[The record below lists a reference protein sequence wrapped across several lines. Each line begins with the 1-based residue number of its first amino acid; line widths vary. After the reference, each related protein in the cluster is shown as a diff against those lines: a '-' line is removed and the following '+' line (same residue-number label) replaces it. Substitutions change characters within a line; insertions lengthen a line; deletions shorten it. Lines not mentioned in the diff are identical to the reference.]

1 MGRTI
6 LELFHDSEFK
16 NSVNAK
22 ESKGGFIQDVTNFA
36 QQELNGIRKASL
48 VDINNPLI
56 YGNEVTRIALRST
69 PDLEIMK
76 DDSKGSKGEKG
87 DGLIGGA
94 ISDARNKVN
103 STLGIPKNL
112 IPTTVSEK
120 IIELRKKDTEDN
132 KETSLLES
140 ANSQTVIT
148 PEGFGPNGK
157 DAGKFLKE
165 SGGGNPKTIGKQ
177 ALGTGIG
184 RAKDALRDELFGE
197 GQGVGTANSE
207 GFEGKKYNVEYTSN
221 KTTYSKSKESATR
234 INQDDGDTI
243 EVIKKSKLDLL
254 KVNPRKGV
262 SRYTPDEYYF
272 GRTGKAG
279 ERDEKKAYGKIPKY
293 SDKKYLDFDD
303 KLPMESA
310 YKLTTRD
317 EINTISPSDD
327 YTMEDGSF
335 MKIGEVV
342 YKDFIP
348 VWFKKHGSEKPI
360 VFRSIISGL
369 SETTTPSWSSNKFVG
384 NPYAFYM
391 YDGVERSLSF
401 NLKLFVSSPLELDG
415 VWERLKL
422 LTSYAYPTING
433 GLTTPP
439 IIQFRIGSMYSGK
452 IGFVESLTY
461 TIPDESNW
469 ETDGKLGYLP
479 KTIDAAIGIKFIETQ
494 GSEER
499 LYDMDIS
506 KAAVKTI
513 NDKRES
519 DMESQRT
526 SGEGDTPDFDS
537 TPKVEPKTKTEVN
550 ETKSKNPKS
559 IKGDKQQEKTAI
571 PLKDGEVSAETA
583 QSAVRDRLNGMSPKE
598 YLDKKI
604 PQDSN
609 KMTAAQE
616 KTYMSWLSRFINQD
630 KNAIV
635 EPINYSDMPKEAQ
648 YFATDAYI
656 GTTWGPDGE
665 QVALIGPNLRVYL
678 KIEVSGKKGYIEI
691 NEHGGSTQF
700 RTPSQEQDA
709 AMDDAIGSAY

>member
-16 NSVNAK
+16 DSVKSDK
-22 ESKGGFIQDVTNFA
+22 ETLVE
-36 QQELNGIRKASL
+36 QETSGVRIKSAVEL
-48 VDINNPLI
+48 NNPLI
-56 YGNEVTRIALRST
+56 YGNETTRITQRST
-69 PDLEIMK
+69 PLLEDMK
-76 DDSKGSKGEKG
+76 EGANGGKAGG
-87 DGLIGGA
+87 GLIGGA
-94 ISDARNKVN
+94 INKARDFVN
-103 STLGIPKNL
+103 STIGIPETQTPSRL
-112 IPTTVSEK
+112 IDK
-120 IIELRKKDTEDN
+120 IDIRKANDEAAPSKLLQKRLDKFATNNPNQIKDPHSQIAITKDIVGLNGTE
-132 KETSLLES
+132 
-140 ANSQTVIT
+140 V
-148 PEGFGPNGK
+148 
-157 DAGKFLKE
+157 GKFLQQ

-184 RAKDALRDELFGE
+184 KAKDALRGELFGD
-197 GQGVGTANSE
+197 GQGVGTAKSY
-207 GFEGKKYNVEYTSN
+207 GFEGKKYSVEYTSN
-221 KTTYSKSKESATR
+221 KDTYSKTHES
-234 INQDDGDTI
+234 NVQLKPDDGDTI
-243 EVIKKSKLDLL
+243 ELIKKSKLDLR
-254 KVNPRKGV
+254 KVNPRKGLN
-262 SRYTPDEYYF
+262 RNNDYYF
-272 GRTGKAG
+272 
-279 ERDEKKAYGKIPKY
+279 RDEEKAYKKIPKY
-293 SDKKYLDFDD
+293 TNEDILGFEK
-303 KLPMESA
+303 KLPMESV
-310 YKLTTRD
+310 YKLSTRD
-317 EINTISPSDD
+317 GINTISPSDD
-327 YTMEDGSF
+327 YTMEDSSF
-335 MKIGEVV
+335 MVV
-342 YKDFIP
+342 NGITYKDFIP

-369 SETTTPSWSSNKFVG
+369 SETTSPSWSSNKFVG

-452 IGFVESLTY
+452 VGFVESLTY

-469 ETDGKLGYLP
+469 ETDGTLGYLP

-506 KAAVKTI
+506 KDAVKTI
-513 NDKRES
+513 NDKRKS

-526 SGEGDTPDFDS
+526 SGEGDTPDFDES
-537 TPKVEPKTKTEVN
+537 TPKEEVKTKTEVN

-559 IKGDKQQEKTAI
+559 AKGDKQQEKTAI

-583 QSAVRDRLNGMSPKE
+583 QSATRDRLNGMSPRE

-609 KMTAAQE
+609 NMTTAQQE
-616 KTYMSWLSRFINQD
+616 TYMSYLTRFIARD
-630 KNAIV
+630 ENATV
-635 EPINYSDMPKEAQ
+635 EPINYSNMPKEAQ
-648 YFATDAYI
+648 YLTTDAYI

-665 QVALIGPNLRVYL
+665 QVALIGPNLNVYL
-678 KIEVSGKKGYIEI
+678 EVEVLGKKGYIEI
-691 NEHGGSTQF
+691 KENGSSIKF

-709 AMDDAIGSAY
+709 AIDNAIGSAY

>member
-16 NSVNAK
+16 DSVKSDK
-22 ESKGGFIQDVTNFA
+22 ETLVEQEVTGLRVKSA
-36 QQELNGIRKASL
+36 VEL
-48 VDINNPLI
+48 NNPLI
-56 YGNEVTRIALRST
+56 YGNEATRIALRST
-69 PDLEIMK
+69 PLLDKIK
-76 DDSKGSKGEKG
+76 DGTNPSSLGSGS
-87 DGLIGGA
+87 LGGK
-94 ISDARNKVN
+94 ITEARDFVN
-103 STLGIPKNL
+103 DKLGIPSAL
-112 IPTTVSEK
+112 IPTKVADEIIK
-120 IIELRKKDTEDN
+120 IRED
-132 KETSLLES
+132 KGTSLDVLK
-140 ANSQTVIT
+140 
-148 PEGFGPNGK
+148 PEDFGTGVK
-157 DAGKFLKE
+157 DIGKFLKE

-184 RAKDALRDELFGE
+184 KAKDALRGELFGD
-197 GQGVGTANSE
+197 GQGVGTAESN

-221 KTTYSKSKESATR
+221 KDTYSKTHES
-234 INQDDGDTI
+234 NVQLKPDDGDTI
-243 EVIKKSKLDLL
+243 EVIKKSKLDLR
-254 KVNPRKGV
+254 KVNPRKGIN
-262 SRYTPDEYYF
+262 RNNDYYF
-272 GRTGKAG
+272 
-279 ERDEKKAYGKIPKY
+279 RDEEKAYKKIPKY
-293 SDKKYLDFDD
+293 TDEDILGFEK
-303 KLPMESA
+303 KLPMESV
-310 YKLTTRD
+310 YKLSTRD
-317 EINTISPSDD
+317 GINTISPSDD
-327 YTMEDGSF
+327 YTMEDSSF
-335 MKIGEVV
+335 MVV
-342 YKDFIP
+342 NGITYKDFIP

-369 SETTTPSWSSNKFVG
+369 SETTSPSWSSNKFVG

-422 LTSYAYPTING
+422 LTSYAYPTINE

-469 ETDGKLGYLP
+469 ETDGTLGYLP

-506 KAAVKTI
+506 KDAVKTI
-513 NDKRES
+513 NDKRKS

-537 TPKVEPKTKTEVN
+537 TPKVEVKTKTEVN

-583 QSAVRDRLNGMSPKE
+583 QSATRDRLDGMSPRE
-598 YLDKKI
+598 YLDKKM

-609 KMTAAQE
+609 NMTTAQQE
-616 KTYMSWLSRFINQD
+616 TYMSYLTRYIARD
-630 KNAIV
+630 KNATV

-648 YFATDAYI
+648 YYATDVYI

-665 QVALIGPNLRVYL
+665 QVSLIGPNLNAYL
-678 KIEVSGKKGYIEI
+678 KVEIHGKKGYIEI
-691 NEHGGSTQF
+691 MENGTSSQF
-700 RTPSQEQDA
+700 QIPSQANDT
-709 AMDDAIGSAY
+709 AMDNAIGGAY

>member
-16 NSVNAK
+16 DSVKSDK
-22 ESKGGFIQDVTNFA
+22 ETLVE
-36 QQELNGIRKASL
+36 QETSGVRIKSAVEL
-48 VDINNPLI
+48 NNPLI
-56 YGNEVTRIALRST
+56 YGNETTRITQRST
-69 PDLEIMK
+69 PLLEDMK
-76 DDSKGSKGEKG
+76 EGANGGKAGG
-87 DGLIGGA
+87 GLIGGA
-94 ISDARNKVN
+94 INKARDFVN
-103 STLGIPKNL
+103 STIGIPETQTPSRL
-112 IPTTVSEK
+112 IDK
-120 IIELRKKDTEDN
+120 IDIRKANDEAAPSKLLQKRLDKFATNNPNQIKDPHSQIAITKDIVGLNGTE
-132 KETSLLES
+132 
-140 ANSQTVIT
+140 V
-148 PEGFGPNGK
+148 
-157 DAGKFLKE
+157 GKFLQQ

-184 RAKDALRDELFGE
+184 KAKDALRGELFGD
-197 GQGVGTANSE
+197 GQGVGTAKSY
-207 GFEGKKYNVEYTSN
+207 GFEGKKYSVKYTSN
-221 KTTYSKSKESATR
+221 KDTYSKTHES
-234 INQDDGDTI
+234 NVQLKPDDGDTI
-243 EVIKKSKLDLL
+243 ELIKKSKLELR
-254 KVNPRKGV
+254 KVKPRKGLN
-262 SRYTPDEYYF
+262 RNNDYYF
-272 GRTGKAG
+272 
-279 ERDEKKAYGKIPKY
+279 RDEEKAYKKIPKY
-293 SDKKYLDFDD
+293 TNEDILGFEK
-303 KLPMESA
+303 KLPMESV
-310 YKLTTRD
+310 YKLSTRD
-317 EINTISPSDD
+317 GINTISPSDD
-327 YTMEDGSF
+327 YTMEDSSF
-335 MKIGEVV
+335 MVV
-342 YKDFIP
+342 NGITYKDFIP

-369 SETTTPSWSSNKFVG
+369 SETTSPSWSSNKFVG

-452 IGFVESLTY
+452 TGFVESLTY

-469 ETDGKLGYLP
+469 ETDGTLGYLP

-537 TPKVEPKTKTEVN
+537 TPKVEVKTKTEVN

-559 IKGDKQQEKTAI
+559 AKGDKQQEKTAI

-583 QSAVRDRLNGMSPKE
+583 QSATRDRLDGMSPRE

-609 KMTAAQE
+609 KMNAAQE
-616 KTYMSWLSRFINQD
+616 KTYMSWLSRLINQD

-656 GTTWGPDGE
+656 DTTWGPDGE
-665 QVALIGPNLRVYL
+665 QVALIGPNLNVYL
-678 KIEVSGKKGYIEI
+678 KVEVSGKKGYIEI
-691 NEHGGSTQF
+691 MQSGTSSQF

-709 AMDDAIGSAY
+709 AMDAAIGSAY

>member
-16 NSVNAK
+16 DSVKSDK
-22 ESKGGFIQDVTNFA
+22 ETLVE
-36 QQELNGIRKASL
+36 QETSGVRIKSAVEL
-48 VDINNPLI
+48 NNPLI
-56 YGNEVTRIALRST
+56 YGNETTRITQRST
-69 PDLEIMK
+69 PLLEDMK
-76 DDSKGSKGEKG
+76 EGANGGKAGG
-87 DGLIGGA
+87 GLIGGA
-94 ISDARNKVN
+94 INKARDFVN
-103 STLGIPKNL
+103 STIGIPETQTPSRL
-112 IPTTVSEK
+112 IDK
-120 IIELRKKDTEDN
+120 IDIRKANDEAAPSKLLQKRLDKFATNNPNQIKDPHSQIAITKDIVGLNGTE
-132 KETSLLES
+132 
-140 ANSQTVIT
+140 V
-148 PEGFGPNGK
+148 
-157 DAGKFLKE
+157 GKFLQQ

-184 RAKDALRDELFGE
+184 KAKDALRGELFGD
-197 GQGVGTANSE
+197 GQGVGTAESN
-207 GFEGKKYNVEYTSN
+207 GFEGKKYSVEYTSN
-221 KTTYSKSKESATR
+221 KDTYSKSKESATR

-243 EVIKKSKLDLL
+243 KDIKKSKLDLR

-279 ERDEKKAYGKIPKY
+279 ERDEKKAYGKMPKY

-369 SETTTPSWSSNKFVG
+369 SETTSPSWSSNKFVG

-452 IGFVESLTY
+452 TGFVESLTY

-469 ETDGKLGYLP
+469 ETDGTLGYLP

-537 TPKVEPKTKTEVN
+537 TPKVEVKTKTEVN

-559 IKGDKQQEKTAI
+559 AKGDKQQEKTAI

-583 QSAVRDRLNGMSPKE
+583 QSATRDRLDGMSPRE

-609 KMTAAQE
+609 KMT
-616 KTYMSWLSRFINQD
+616 T
-630 KNAIV
+630 
-635 EPINYSDMPKEAQ
+635 
-648 YFATDAYI
+648 
-656 GTTWGPDGE
+656 
-665 QVALIGPNLRVYL
+665 
-678 KIEVSGKKGYIEI
+678 
-691 NEHGGSTQF
+691 GST
-700 RTPSQEQDA
+700 RNIYELA
-709 AMDDAIGSAY
+709 N

>member
-16 NSVNAK
+16 DSVKSDK
-22 ESKGGFIQDVTNFA
+22 ETLVE
-36 QQELNGIRKASL
+36 QETSGVRIKSAVEL
-48 VDINNPLI
+48 NNPLI
-56 YGNEVTRIALRST
+56 YGNETTRITQRST
-69 PDLEIMK
+69 PLLEDMK
-76 DDSKGSKGEKG
+76 EGANGGKAGG
-87 DGLIGGA
+87 GLIGGA
-94 ISDARNKVN
+94 INKARDFVN
-103 STLGIPKNL
+103 STIGIPETQTPSRL
-112 IPTTVSEK
+112 IDK
-120 IIELRKKDTEDN
+120 IDIRKANDEAAPSKLLQKRLDKFATNNPNQIKDPHSQIAITKDIVGLNGTE
-132 KETSLLES
+132 
-140 ANSQTVIT
+140 V
-148 PEGFGPNGK
+148 
-157 DAGKFLKE
+157 GKFLQQ

-184 RAKDALRDELFGE
+184 KAKDALRGELFGD
-197 GQGVGTANSE
+197 GQGVGTAESN
-207 GFEGKKYNVEYTSN
+207 GFEGKKYSVEYTSN
-221 KTTYSKSKESATR
+221 KDTYSKTHES
-234 INQDDGDTI
+234 NVQLKPDDGDTI
-243 EVIKKSKLDLL
+243 ELIKKSKLDLR
-254 KVNPRKGV
+254 KVNPRKGLN
-262 SRYTPDEYYF
+262 RNNDYYF
-272 GRTGKAG
+272 
-279 ERDEKKAYGKIPKY
+279 RDEEKAYKKIPKY
-293 SDKKYLDFDD
+293 TNEDILGFEK
-303 KLPMESA
+303 KLPMESV
-310 YKLTTRD
+310 YKLSTRD
-317 EINTISPSDD
+317 GINTISPSDD
-327 YTMEDGSF
+327 YTMEDSSF
-335 MKIGEVV
+335 MVV
-342 YKDFIP
+342 NGITYKDFIP

-369 SETTTPSWSSNKFVG
+369 SETTSPSWSSNKFVG

-452 IGFVESLTY
+452 TGFVESLTY

-469 ETDGKLGYLP
+469 ETDGTLGYLP

-537 TPKVEPKTKTEVN
+537 TPKVEVKTKTEVN

-559 IKGDKQQEKTAI
+559 AKGDKQQEKTAI

-583 QSAVRDRLNGMSPKE
+583 QSATRDRLDGMSPRE

-609 KMTAAQE
+609 KMNAAQE
-616 KTYMSWLSRFINQD
+616 KTYMSWLSRLINQD

-656 GTTWGPDGE
+656 DTTWGPDGE
-665 QVALIGPNLRVYL
+665 QVALIGPNLNVYL
-678 KIEVSGKKGYIEI
+678 KVEVSGKKGYIEI
-691 NEHGGSTQF
+691 MQSGTSSQF

-709 AMDDAIGSAY
+709 AMDAAIGSAY